1 MTQSIKIQFNNEEY
15 FYSDSPVL
23 DFNSQYGDHY
33 KVQGKDVHGEEVII
47 IWEINHPNFSDLE
60 DESDACDWDNPIHVE
75 EN

>member
-1 MTQSIKIQFNNEEY
+1 MSQSIKVQFNKQEY
-15 FYSDSPVL
+15 FYAESPVL
-23 DFNSQYGDHY
+23 ESNSKYGEHY
-33 KVQGKDVHGEEVII
+33 KVQGKDIHGDEVTI